1 MQQSVEIRE
10 VVKDA
15 LFPAGAEDDRRD
27 LRNLGAKEKEEL
39 QVLAA
44 KTGAEARAPGGDV
57 RLNIRKAVMQKSAP
71 RFTVEFG
78 QHRDITYA
86 EVMTSFPSY
95 ADWC

>member
-1 MQQSVEIRE
+1 M
-10 VVKDA
+10 
-15 LFPAGAEDDRRD
+15 PP
-27 LRNLGAKEKEEL
+27 
-39 QVLAA
+39 
-44 KTGAEARAPGGDV
+44 EATCERL

>member
-1 MQQSVEIRE
+1 M
-10 VVKDA
+10 
-15 LFPAGAEDDRRD
+15 FPAGAEDDRRD

-44 KTGAEARAPGGDV
+44 KTGADVPPEATCERL